1 MPCNDHVARP
11 SGPADELS
19 RPRRWVLAV
28 AHSPWISG
36 ALIIAVSL
44 AIGASAN
51 IPLPESAFVAGGV
64 HWMTRLQ
71 AFFVEFYEGM
81 AFHVLIAMLAVG
93 FVLERIIP
101 ARRQVANG
109 TLNIPYAFM
118 LVLFVSAIAPLQ
130 VFVSATLVAWIGWSN
145 ILDLQFDTGSS
156 VPLSVAAVLVSAL
169 ITDFFFYWFHRTQHE
184 NRLLWQSHLLHHSDV
199 SLNVTTTHRT
209 HFIEHVLSPF
219 FMTLP
224 MAVLFALPEP
234 NVVIIGILPAVWSNV
249 VHMNIRVGFG
259 KFWWLLASPQYH
271 RIHHSLRPEHL
282 NKNFAVWFP
291 VWDVIFRTAY
301 VPRSDEYPQ
310 TGVAGVEVKTLPDAI
325 SLPFVRW
332 YGMARAG
339 RDGEGGAP
347 RRATTMAADD
357 HG

>member
-1 MPCNDHVARP
+1 MPRSDYVARTP
-11 SGPADELS
+11 GPARELS
-19 RPRRWVLAV
+19 RFRRRALAI
-28 AHSPWISG
+28 AHSPLISG
-36 ALIIAVSL
+36 VLIVAVSL

-51 IPLPESAFVAGGV
+51 IPLPEGAFVAGGV
-64 HWMTRLQ
+64 HWVTRLQ
-71 AFFVEFYEGM
+71 AFFAEVYEGM
-81 AFHVLIAMLAVG
+81 AFQVVIAMFAVG
-93 FVLERIIP
+93 FALERIIP
-101 ARRQVANG
+101 ARRYEIANG
-109 TLNIPYAFM
+109 SLNIPYAFM
-118 LVLFVSAIAPLQ
+118 LILFVSAIAPLQ

-145 ILDLQFDTGSS
+145 IFDLQFDTGNSIL
-156 VPLSVAAVLVSAL
+156 LSVAAMLVSAL
-169 ITDFFFYWFHRTQHE
+169 ITDFFFYWFHRTQHT
-184 NRLLWQSHLLHHSDV
+184 NQFLWQSHLLHHSDV

-209 HFIEHVLSPF
+209 HVIEHVLSPF

-234 NVVIIGILPAVWSNV
+234 NLVIIGLLPAVWSNV

-271 RIHHSLRPEHL
+271 RIHHSLCPEHL

-301 VPRSDEYPQ
+301 APRPGEYPQ
-310 TGVAGVEVKTLPDAI
+310 TGVAGVEVNTLPDAV

-332 YGMARAG
+332 YRMARVG
-339 RDGEGGAP
+339 REQDAVAP
-347 RRATTMAADD
+347 QSTMTAAD